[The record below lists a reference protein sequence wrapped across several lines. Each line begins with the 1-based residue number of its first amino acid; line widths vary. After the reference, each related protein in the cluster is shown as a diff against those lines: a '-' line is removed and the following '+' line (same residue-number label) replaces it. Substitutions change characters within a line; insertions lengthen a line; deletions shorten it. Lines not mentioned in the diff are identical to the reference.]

1 MSSPL
6 EPLAPMYYG
15 TPVQPSGPFAAIL
28 FDVDG
33 TLIDTAE
40 LIADSLEFACR
51 RHLGRT
57 HPRSEY
63 YRLIGRPAIA
73 QMEFL
78 GGDKAPEM
86 VDSAIEYYFEH
97 MEEERPFPGAIDLL
111 ACFSEQGYRL
121 GLVTSKT
128 RHELVPTLRKIPI
141 DRYVQVVVTAELT
154 SRPKPHPDPVYLA
167 LQNLQISANETLFVG
182 DSPYDLQ
189 AGRAAGVKTAAAT
202 WGPHPLETLQKEAPS
217 YVLRDF
223 RDLRT
228 ICVPERR
235 G

>member
-1 MSSPL
+1 
-6 EPLAPMYYG
+6 MYYG
-15 TPVQPSGPFAAIL
+15 TPVRPKGPFAAIL

-40 LIADSLEFACR
+40 LIADSLEYTCR

-57 HPRSEY
+57 HPRTEY
-63 YRLIGRPAIA
+63 YSLIGRPALA
-73 QMEFL
+73 QMEIL

-86 VDSAIEYYFEH
+86 VDTAIEYYFEH
-97 MEEERPFPGAIDLL
+97 MEGERPFPGAIDLL
-111 ACFSEQGYRL
+111 AHFSEQGYRL

-128 RHELVPTLRKIPI
+128 RRELAPTLRHIPI

-154 SRPKPHPDPVYLA
+154 TRPKPNPDPVYLA
-167 LQNLQISANETLFVG
+167 LQHLQVPAEHTLFIG
-182 DSPYDLQ
+182 DSPYDIQ
-189 AGRAAGVKTAAAT
+189 AGRSAGVKTAAAT
-202 WGPHPLETLQKEAPS
+202 WGPHPLSNLQAEGPD

-223 RDLRT
+223 RELRAL
-228 ICVPERR
+228 CSERSN